1 MNIKDAYIGQSVGF
15 THDGARYIGIIKG
28 LDTTTGV
35 ATVEFPDVDDSE
47 INVRRLI
54 GLAEPM
60 AQEEC
65 PFRVIGKGALEGVE
79 FQPIPESDLAYDPDR
94 VIVKVDGE
102 VMGSGDV

>member
-1 MNIKDAYIGQSVGF
+1 MNIKDVYIGQSVGF
-15 THDGARYIGIIKG
+15 THDGVRYIGIIKE

-35 ATVEFPDVDDSE
+35 AIVQFPDVDDSE

-65 PFRVIGKGALEGVE
+65 PFRVIGMGALEGVE
-79 FQPIPESDLAYDPDR
+79 FQPVLISESTE
-94 VIVKVDGE
+94 I
-102 VMGSGDV
+102 